1 MQLSCFDFVGTRIL
15 CVQMRTIALLIAIAS
30 VSANPDGS
38 DMDVDLNAGLHAAL
52 PLSTSCEVTGGTVM
66 RMCNGKPFK
75 KWGVGS
81 EGQAAAL
88 KNCQHASDP
97 KNWETAKFGGSTPSC
112 ASRSS

>member
-1 MQLSCFDFVGTRIL
+1 ML

-88 KNCQHASDP
+88 KNCQHASDRQV
-97 KNWETAKFGGSTPSC
+97 W
-112 ASRSS
+112 R